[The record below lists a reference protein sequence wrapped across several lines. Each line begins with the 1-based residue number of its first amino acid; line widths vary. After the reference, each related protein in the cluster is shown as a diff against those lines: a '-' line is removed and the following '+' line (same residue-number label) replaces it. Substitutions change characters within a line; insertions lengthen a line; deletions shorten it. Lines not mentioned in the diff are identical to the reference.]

1 MIRLRLLTSLVAISI
16 ALVLIFWGSLPFA
29 LLILTA
35 SIWGCVEF
43 YNMARFAG
51 RRPFFILGCGLTV
64 FLVLSIY
71 YFGLLGIS
79 LAIPVVVIVVLIYSF
94 LLNLERGDFTDAAL
108 TVMGVLYF
116 PLISFLILLHRFER
130 GVYLVTLVLAL
141 SWINDGAAY
150 LIGSTWGQRKLAP
163 HISPN
168 KTIEGAAGALAVTIL
183 FSLILFPLV
192 LGPLVGLVSVGLR
205 AIFGLAISILA
216 QLGDLAESFMKR
228 KFELKDSGNTFPGQ
242 GGLLD
247 CGDSVVFNAVFS
259 YWFFYLLQLF

>member
-1 MIRLRLLTSLVAISI
+1 MIRLRLLTSLVAIPI
-16 ALVLIFWGSLPFA
+16 GLVLIFWGSLPFA

-35 SIWGCVEF
+35 SIWGCMEF
-43 YNMARFAG
+43 YNMTRFAG

-94 LLNLERGDFTDAAL
+94 LLNLERGDFTDVAL

-116 PLISFLILLHRFER
+116 PLISFLILLYRFDR
-130 GVYLVTLVLAL
+130 GSYLVTLVLAL

-168 KTIEGAAGALAVTIL
+168 KTVEGAAGALVITIL
-183 FSLILFPLV
+183 FSLV

-205 AIFGLAISILA
+205 AIFGLVISVLA

-228 KFELKDSGNTFPGQ
+228 KFELKDSGNTFPGH

-247 CGDSVVFNAVFS
+247 RCDSVVFNAVFS
-259 YWFFYLLQLF
+259 YWFFYVLQMF

>member
-1 MIRLRLLTSLVAISI
+1 MIRLRLLTSLVAIPI

-35 SIWGCVEF
+35 SIWGCMEF
-43 YNMARFAG
+43 YNMTRFAG

-79 LAIPVVVIVVLIYSF
+79 LAIPVVVILVLIYSF
-94 LLNLERGDFTDAAL
+94 LLNLEGGDFTDAAL

-130 GVYLVTLVLAL
+130 GAYLVTLVLAL

-150 LIGSTWGQRKLAP
+150 LIGSTWGRRKLAP
-163 HISPN
+163 NISPN

-183 FSLILFPLV
+183 FSLV
-192 LGPLVGLVSVGLR
+192 LGPFVGLVSVGMRVLY
-205 AIFGLAISILA
+205 GLAISVLA

-228 KFELKDSGNTFPGQ
+228 KFELKDSGNTFPGH

-247 CGDSVVFNAVFS
+247 RCDSVVFNAVFS

>member
-1 MIRLRLLTSLVAISI
+1 MMRLRLLTSLVAIPI

-35 SIWGCVEF
+35 SVWGCMEF
-43 YNMARFAG
+43 YNMTRFAG

-64 FLVLSIY
+64 FLVLSVY

-116 PLISFLILLHRFER
+116 PLISFLILLHGFER
-130 GVYLVTLVLAL
+130 GAYLVTLVLAL

-150 LIGSTWGQRKLAP
+150 LIGSTWGRTKLAP
-163 HISPN
+163 HVSPN
-168 KTIEGAAGALAVTIL
+168 KTVEGAAGALAITTL
-183 FSLILFPLV
+183 FSLV
-192 LGPLVGLVSVGLR
+192 LGPFVGLVSLGLR
-205 AIFGLAISILA
+205 AIFGLVISVLA

-228 KFELKDSGNTFPGQ
+228 KFELKDSGNTFPGH

-247 CGDSVVFNAVFS
+247 RCDSVVFNAVFS
-259 YWFFYLLQLF
+259 YWFFYLLELF

>member
-1 MIRLRLLTSLVAISI
+1 MIRLRLLTSLVAIPI
-16 ALVLIFWGSLPFA
+16 VLVLIFWGSWPFA
-29 LLILTA
+29 LLILIA
-35 SIWGCVEF
+35 SIWGCMEF
-43 YNMARFAG
+43 YNMTRFAG
-51 RRPFFILGCGLTV
+51 RRPFFILGCALTV

-79 LAIPVVVIVVLIYSF
+79 LAIPVVVILVLIYSF

-130 GVYLVTLVLAL
+130 GSYLVTLVLAL
-141 SWINDGAAY
+141 SWISDGAAY

-163 HISPN
+163 LISPN
-168 KTIEGAAGALAVTIL
+168 KTVEGAAGALAITIL
-183 FSLILFPLV
+183 FSLV
-192 LGPLVGLVSVGLR
+192 LGPFVGLFSVGMRVLY
-205 AIFGLAISILA
+205 GLAISVLA

-228 KFELKDSGNTFPGQ
+228 KFELKDSGNTFPGY

-247 CGDSVVFNAVFS
+247 RCDSVVFSAVFS

>member
-1 MIRLRLLTSLVAISI
+1 MIRLRLLTSLVAIPI

-35 SIWGCVEF
+35 SIWGCMEF
-43 YNMARFAG
+43 YNMTRFAG

-79 LAIPVVVIVVLIYSF
+79 LAIPVVVILVLIYSF

-130 GVYLVTLVLAL
+130 GAYLVTLVLAL

-150 LIGSTWGQRKLAP
+150 LIGSTWGRRKLAP
-163 HISPN
+163 NISPN

-183 FSLILFPLV
+183 FSLV
-192 LGPLVGLVSVGLR
+192 LGPFVGLVSVGMRVLY
-205 AIFGLAISILA
+205 GLAISVLA

-228 KFELKDSGNTFPGQ
+228 KFELKDSGNTFPGH

-247 CGDSVVFNAVFS
+247 RCDSVVFNAVFS

>member
-1 MIRLRLLTSLVAISI
+1 MIRLRLLTSLVAIPI

-35 SIWGCVEF
+35 SIWGCMEF
-43 YNMARFAG
+43 YNMTRFAG

-79 LAIPVVVIVVLIYSF
+79 LAIPVVVILVLIYSF

-130 GVYLVTLVLAL
+130 GAYLVTLVLAL

-150 LIGSTWGQRKLAP
+150 LIGSTWGRRKLAP
-163 HISPN
+163 LISPN
-168 KTIEGAAGALAVTIL
+168 KTVEGAAGALAVTIL
-183 FSLILFPLV
+183 FSLV
-192 LGPLVGLVSVGLR
+192 LGPFVGLVSVGMRVLY
-205 AIFGLAISILA
+205 GLAISVLA

-228 KFELKDSGNTFPGQ
+228 KFELKDSGNTFPGH

-247 CGDSVVFNAVFS
+247 RCDSVVFNAVFS